1 MAAEKCNV
9 TARIRQFDFGVYR
22 DVVVAK
28 KRHIWHNK
36 SPLVGASFYFSPPT
50 GQKQNQFRINFIMNV
65 TLHVNRRFISRLLC

>member
-50 GQKQNQFRINFIMNV
+50 GQKQNHNWIMNV
-65 TLHVNRRFISRLLC
+65 PLHVNRRLIS